1 MRCGWEPQTLEEGQ
15 PDAKACSRVTLWL
28 PWRLR
33 WEKIHLTENFP
44 PTYRY
49 LCPFLLMLQWAPC
62 LSLWATH
69 HCSSPGPRPH
79 SLLMATGA
87 VVERSVLP
95 SLGCCRK
102 ARTMVTTWAS
112 VCSCGYPGLK
122 GWKRGSS
129 PRAEAPTA
137 ASFSPGVLGP
147 LVLASPPCLEDCGLE
162 AESPP
167 LSSSWPRVN
176 KRGW

>member
-1 MRCGWEPQTLEEGQ
+1 MMGRWTFCYIWFQLIAAHIDFMKEKKLLHSRERNGLNQLVCVAMGCGWEPQTLEEGQ
-15 PDAKACSRVTLWL
+15 PDAKACSRATLWL

-112 VCSCGYPGLK
+112 VCSCG
-122 GWKRGSS
+122 
-129 PRAEAPTA
+129 T
-137 ASFSPGVLGP
+137 LG
-147 LVLASPPCLEDCGLE
+147 
-162 AESPP
+162 
-167 LSSSWPRVN
+167 
-176 KRGW
+176 